1 MGGTLDWDGWT
12 WGRRRGMDSRQMCI
26 TAVSLHVAFQSVEN
40 NPSTAPPKI
49 WRGGGEGGGGREG
62 KRERERGR
70 EGEKENILY
79 SSNTCAH
86 KSSFDFRNNNSITV
100 YSCVK
105 QQIFLQPTFFPTGA
119 FSVHSAHNETE
130 SYP

>member
-1 MGGTLDWDGWT
+1 
-12 WGRRRGMDSRQMCI
+12 MDSRQMCI
-26 TAVSLHVAFQSVEN
+26 TAVSLAFQSVEN
-40 NPSTAPPKI
+40 NPSTAPTKI
-49 WRGGGEGGGGREG
+49 WRGGGGREG

-79 SSNTCAH
+79 SSNTCAR

-105 QQIFLQPTFFPTGA
+105 QQIFLQPSFFPTGA